1 MTGQEATVAHGGD
14 GGEAHGGDGGR
25 APRGELDEAAAP
37 AAPGAGLL
45 ELMGVMARLRRECPW
60 DAEQT
65 HESLAPHLLE
75 ESYEALDALESG
87 DPDAVREE
95 LGDVLLQVYFHA
107 EVASERTD
115 GTGYTIDDVADGIAA
130 KLIRRHPHVF
140 GDVNVS
146 GPDEVKLNWDAIKAA
161 ERQAKGGGPGSVL
174 DGVPFGQP
182 ALALAAQLQR
192 RAQRAGVPNDLAD
205 LTAGAVGAGAP
216 GAGAG
221 AAGAHSA
228 GADAAGPGSA
238 GAGAGADSA
247 GADAAGPGSAGA
259 GAGADSAGADAA
271 GPGSAGAGA
280 GADSAGAD
288 AAGPGSAGAGAA
300 GAGSAGAGAAGFGS
314 AGADSAPSELGAEL
328 FALVARARAAGLDP
342 ELELRAAA
350 RVYRDR
356 VQAWEE
362 QARRP

>member
-1 MTGQEATVAHGGD
+1 MVQSRDVGRDQGQDRGWAAQAGD
-14 GGEAHGGDGGR
+14 GDGVPQGERDATAQTKPG
-25 APRGELDEAAAP
+25 AAA
-37 AAPGAGLL
+37 ARAPGAGLL

-75 ESYEALDALESG
+75 ESFEALDALESG

-107 EVASERTD
+107 EVASERSD

-192 RAQRAGVPNDLAD
+192 RAERAGVPGGLAD
-205 LTAGAVGAGAP
+205 LTADATV
-216 GAGAG
+216 AG
-221 AAGAHSA
+221 AAGSA
-228 GADAAGPGSA
+228 GG
-238 GAGAGADSA
+238 DSA
-247 GADAAGPGSAGA
+247 GGD
-259 GAGADSAGADAA
+259 
-271 GPGSAGAGA
+271 
-280 GADSAGAD
+280 
-288 AAGPGSAGAGAA
+288 
-300 GAGSAGAGAAGFGS
+300 F

>member
-1 MTGQEATVAHGGD
+1 VTYDRPGGNVAQ
-14 GGEAHGGDGGR
+14 GERDA
-25 APRGELDEAAAP
+25 ANAQTKPEVAAAR
-37 AAPGAGLL
+37 APGAGLL

-65 HESLAPHLLE
+65 HDSLAPHLLE

-107 EVASERTD
+107 EVASERSD

-161 ERQAKGGGPGSVL
+161 ERQAKSGGPGSVL

-192 RAQRAGVPNDLAD
+192 RAQRAGVPDDLAD
-205 LTAGAVGAGAP
+205 LTAGA
-216 GAGAG
+216 
-221 AAGAHSA
+221 
-228 GADAAGPGSA
+228 GSA
-238 GAGAGADSA
+238 GAGG
-247 GADAAGPGSAGA
+247 
-259 GAGADSAGADAA
+259 
-271 GPGSAGAGA
+271 
-280 GADSAGAD
+280 
-288 AAGPGSAGAGAA
+288 
-300 GAGSAGAGAAGFGS
+300 
-314 AGADSAPSELGAEL
+314 APSELGAEL

-350 RVYRDR
+350 HVYRDR
-356 VQAWEE
+356 VHAWEE